1 MKERTM
7 THETDLTKKRRTAE
21 MNPVDRRR
29 RNFIGALAAVGGV
42 GAVAGSSPSSA
53 QTAPSRQFIKREASQ
68 RSGYSQAVITQGGR
82 TIWLA
87 GHTADPQADPSLVG
101 NFEGQ
106 VRAVFAF
113 LDDTLQKA
121 GGKLSD
127 IVTMSVS
134 ITDPRN
140 HSTFT
145 RVRREILGDNFPAS
159 AVVSVSHLALPSLL
173 VEVQAVAVVV

>member
-1 MKERTM
+1 M
-7 THETDLTKKRRTAE
+7 TEETKLMDE
-21 MNPVDRRR
+21 GR
-29 RNFIGALAAVGGV
+29 RNFIGAAAAAGGI
-42 GAVAGSSPSSA
+42 GALVGSSAATAQTSSA
-53 QTAPSRQFIKREASQ
+53 KQYIKREASQ

-87 GHTADPQADPSLVG
+87 GHTADTQANPSLVG

-113 LDDTLQKA
+113 LEETLQKA

-159 AVVSVSHLALPSLL
+159 AVVSVSHLAVPSLL
-173 VEVQAVAVVV
+173 VEVQAVAVVD